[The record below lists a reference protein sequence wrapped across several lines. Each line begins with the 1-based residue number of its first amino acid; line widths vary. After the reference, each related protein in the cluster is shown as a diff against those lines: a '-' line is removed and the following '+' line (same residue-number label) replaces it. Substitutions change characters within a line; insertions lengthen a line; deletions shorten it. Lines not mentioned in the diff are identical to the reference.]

1 MFAIPSTTVIYVHA
15 YILHDFSKRK
25 LQRELFEP
33 LLCPST
39 IPRRRERKEKKK
51 KRKKE
56 IGNGARG
63 EWIHSTPSIFWLPC
77 QRGGVAH
84 SACSSARDAIHSGSR
99 WTLPNGADLSNGARR
114 RAETVRVTVRLDL
127 WPLRFCCGMK
137 KGRNSSLQKG
147 NYQAVATVLDHP
159 PSLDYTS
166 SDRISCLVYRILST
180 EFLSFIFIDSFKI
193 FVRVQSNIVNSWS
206 IRFINTGGNISPS

>member
-1 MFAIPSTTVIYVHA
+1 MYTHIS
-15 YILHDFSKRK
+15 
-25 LQRELFEP
+25 
-33 LLCPST
+33 ST
-39 IPRRRERKEKKK
+39 IFPNENCSENCSNRSSALPQYHEEERGRRRKKK
-51 KRKKE
+51 KEENRE
-56 IGNGARG
+56 RG
-63 EWIHSTPSIFWLPC
+63 ERRMDPLHSSIFWLPC

-84 SACSSARDAIHSGSR
+84 SACSSARDAIHSGPR

-166 SDRISCLVYRILST
+166 SKRISCLVYRILST
-180 EFLSFIFIDSFKI
+180 EFLSFIFIGSFKI

>member
-1 MFAIPSTTVIYVHA
+1 MDPLHSLNILTTV
-15 YILHDFSKRK
+15 
-25 LQRELFEP
+25 
-33 LLCPST
+33 ST
-39 IPRRRERKEKKK
+39 RRRGAFSMLVGPWRHSFGAALNAPERSRFIE
-51 KRKKE
+51 RRASPRW
-56 IGNGARG
+56 NGAR
-63 EWIHSTPSIFWLPC
+63 H
-77 QRGGVAH
+77 
-84 SACSSARDAIHSGSR
+84 
-99 WTLPNGADLSNGARR
+99 
-114 RAETVRVTVRLDL
+114 RAVDL

-166 SDRISCLVYRILST
+166 SKRISCLVYRILST

-193 FVRVQSNIVNSWS
+193 FVQSNIVNSWS